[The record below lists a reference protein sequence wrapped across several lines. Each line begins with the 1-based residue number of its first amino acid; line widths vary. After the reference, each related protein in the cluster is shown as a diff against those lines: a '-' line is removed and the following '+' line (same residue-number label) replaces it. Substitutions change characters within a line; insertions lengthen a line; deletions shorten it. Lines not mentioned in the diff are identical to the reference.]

1 MTALAETSPIFIKSK
16 NNLRGNSV
24 YSLKSFTDM
33 LNLILFGPP
42 GCGKGT
48 QSARVACKY
57 KLEHLSTGD
66 LLREEVRKGTS
77 EGSEMKRYISKG
89 LLVPDNMV
97 LKKLYQLNLQYRK
110 VPGFIL
116 DGFPRT
122 LNQAEILDRFLE
134 KKGFPV
140 CIVIFMVVDEDELIQ
155 RIIGRSEDSGR
166 IDDNEKT
173 IMRRLEVYRKHTL
186 PLKDYYLKQNKLTMI
201 SGMAPV
207 KEVAARIN
215 SVIDQYLVNRS
226 VLLTDP

>member
-1 MTALAETSPIFIKSK
+1 MIL
-16 NNLRGNSV
+16 N
-24 YSLKSFTDM
+24 M

-66 LLREEVRKGTS
+66 LFREEVRKGTS
-77 EGSEMKRYISKG
+77 EGKKMSRYMSKG

-110 VPGFIL
+110 VPGFVL

-122 LNQAEILDRFLE
+122 INQAMILDRFLE

-140 CIVIFMVVDEDELIQ
+140 CIAFFMVVDEDELIH
-155 RIIGRSEDSGR
+155 RMIGRGEDSGR
-166 IDDNEKT
+166 LDDNEET
-173 IMRRLEVYRKHTL
+173 IKRRLEVYRKYTL
-186 PLKDYYLKQNKLTMI
+186 PIREYYERQNKLSMV

-207 KEVAARIN
+207 KEVSSRIN
-215 SVIDQYLVNRS
+215 AIVEQYLVNRS
-226 VLLTDP
+226 ILIPDP